1 MRVHDRQCP
10 HAGVERSEDSHTV
23 PVKQG
28 VHLQTTCDG
37 EGRLRILIQ
46 IYQVMTLLM
55 QLK

>member
-46 IYQVMTLLM
+46 IFQVMTLLM